1 MTPRSARSRAAAV
14 AVLTTLAAAAALVAV
29 RLGAPQAVRAAGLAQ
44 GSGLP
49 PSACS
54 AVIGHALAPAAIRS
68 CETSQVTVTIGI
80 TCPAARP
87 IHLVIAVD
95 RSQSIE
101 PLLPDVRKS
110 ARDVL
115 SQLDWTIPGTMV
127 AVISHGFK
135 IRVESDW
142 TNQASKAQGGV
153 NGVKYDAGDLGE
165 NPPLAIDEAVKMF
178 EKVRNDPVT
187 GKPLGAIEIVILYGD
202 GCDPSVPSCP
212 GSAQRA
218 SGAASAQGVSVATV
232 CYESGARAR
241 CQDYRAMANPQTLSF
256 KAPAGRL
263 PTTVRDMQ
271 DAGRGVTVASVNLKD
286 VLPPVLRLVPGS
298 ANPPPAVAGQQLAF
312 SWANIAPG
320 AVLTATYRVSSTAV
334 GQTANRTADSSAV
347 LVDSTGREAA
357 PVAVPA
363 DSLDVSGPCAP
374 PTATATPVPPTPVP
388 SDTPAISPTPA
399 PSDTPTPTEAPTATA
414 TTPSRPGTI
423 YLPVVARG
431 VCLPKGIRS
440 DVALVIDAST
450 SMRELSGGVAK
461 IDAAKAAARAFVGLL
476 KDGDR
481 AAIIAFNTG
490 VVVAAD
496 LSADAALLSGAIDGI
511 QTADGTRIDLALDAA
526 AAALPSSAD
535 PARQRI
541 IVLLTDGRASTTDD
555 AVLAAAGRA
564 KDGRKIF
571 AIGLGD
577 DIDRVLLRA
586 VATSA
591 ALYREAPTG
600 ADLEGVYAGIAGTLP
615 CPGGAVWP
623 MGAAGRALARG
634 LGAGR

>member
-1 MTPRSARSRAAAV
+1 MPRSARLRAAAV
-14 AVLTTLAAAAALVAV
+14 AVMTTLAAAAALVTGRA
-29 RLGAPQAVRAAGLAQ
+29 GSSTAVRAAALRQ
-44 GSGLP
+44 GGGLP

-54 AVIGHALAPAAIRS
+54 AVVGHSLAPGSIRS
-68 CETSQVTVTIGI
+68 CETSNVTVTLGI

-115 SQLDWTIPGTMV
+115 SQLDWSIPGTMV

-135 IRVESDW
+135 VKVEADW
-142 TNQASKAQGGV
+142 TDQPSKAQGGV

-165 NPPLAIDEAVKMF
+165 NPPLAIDEAVRMF
-178 EKVRNDPVT
+178 TKVRNDPKT
-187 GKPLGAIEIVILYGD
+187 GKPLSAIEIVILYGD

-212 GSAQRA
+212 GAANRA
-218 SGAASAQGVSVATV
+218 SGAAAGQGVKVATV
-232 CYESGARAR
+232 CYESGPRAN
-241 CQDYRAMANPQTLSF
+241 CQDYRAISNPQTLAF

-263 PTTVRDMQ
+263 PSTVRDLQ
-271 DAGRGVTVASVNLKD
+271 EEGRGVTVASVSLKD
-286 VLPPVLRLVPGS
+286 ILPPVLRLVSGS
-298 ANPPPAVAGQQLAF
+298 ANPPPAVAGQQLDF
-312 SWANIAPG
+312 SWANVAPG

-334 GQTANRTADSSAV
+334 GQTPNRTADSAVV
-347 LVDSTGREAA
+347 LVDSTTRESL

-363 DSLDVSGPCAP
+363 DLLDVTGPCAP

-399 PSDTPTPTEAPTATA
+399 PTDTPTATTPPTATA

-423 YLPVVARG
+423 WLPVVARG
-431 VCLPKGIRS
+431 VCLPKDIRS
-440 DVALVIDAST
+440 DVALVIDASS

-461 IDAAKAAARAFVGLL
+461 IDAAKAAARAFVALL
-476 KDGDR
+476 KGGDR
-481 AAIIAFNTG
+481 AAVIGFNTG
-490 VVVAAD
+490 VAVAAT
-496 LSADAALLSGAIDGI
+496 LSADAAALNAAIDGI

-526 AAALPSSAD
+526 AEALPPAGD

-541 IVLLTDGRASTTDD
+541 IVLLTDGRASTTDE

-577 DIDRVLLRA
+577 DIDRDLLRA
-586 VATSA
+586 VATSG
-591 ALYREAPTG
+591 ALYREAPTA
-600 ADLEGVYAGIAGTLP
+600 ADLAGVYADIAGTLP
-615 CPGGAVWP
+615 CPGGALWP
-623 MGAAGRALARG
+623 MGAAGRAQERG
-634 LGAGR
+634 VGR